1 MFVEEMQ
8 RIGEALHPIKPGERL
23 QVFLETDEEEDPA
36 QLLSLFDAY
45 LEERMIEAPR
55 SRWLS
60 PKAKKGLVTRTY
72 SMEMIHGSIL
82 QATSQKFQAQNCPCS
97 VLKNAHWI
105 IQRGKIQVWI
115 SPLETYNS
123 KFSTIQE

>member
-1 MFVEEMQ
+1 
-8 RIGEALHPIKPGERL
+8 
-23 QVFLETDEEEDPA
+23 
-36 QLLSLFDAY
+36 
-45 LEERMIEAPR
+45 MIEALAWVKVAFPQGQ
-55 SRWLS
+55 
-60 PKAKKGLVTRTY
+60 KGLVTRTY

-115 SPLETYNS
+115 SPLETIRNP
-123 KFSTIQE
+123 QQ